1 MLDGVDI
8 PLPLWREI
16 CRHPEIGGALSKLVP
31 HLRQELPLKAVLVR
45 RFDLN
50 RRQLETVAEEA
61 RDPRFLPQHAHND
74 YSEAQLETVL
84 AFCRQGLV
92 LTGQPHENA
101 LLNSLV
107 PAGFRGDIILG
118 PLNDEDGPQGVLV
131 LVADERFSEVHA
143 RKAQG
148 LLEPFRLALENDR
161 RFHELAR
168 LREAVEAD
176 NRALRSRLERQDI
189 VETIVGGDSGLR
201 EVTERIAQVAATDVP
216 VLVLGE
222 TGTGKEVVARAI
234 HARSERAKG
243 PIVCVNCGAIPP
255 GLVDSELFGH
265 ERGSFTGASGTRKG
279 WFERADGGTLFLDEI
294 GELPLDA
301 QVRLLRVL
309 QERMFERVGGTRS
322 IHVDVRVVA
331 ATHRN
336 LEDMVQA
343 GTFREDLWYRLMV
356 FPVALPPLR
365 ERLNDIPAL
374 AAHFAWRAGKRLG
387 GAPLVPSET
396 DVELLIQ
403 YEWPGN
409 VRELAAVIERA
420 AILGGGKKL
429 NVAAALGVR
438 TVNRP
443 SAPPPASVPS
453 SGGGFGLSVQGHA
466 LGAGGLAA
474 ASHGHALVSGGASGG
489 GGFGSAPGGFANT
502 PLSLHVPSH
511 SASHGNGFGASLGA
525 VSAHGGLPVA
535 PPSAHSNEPFYTL
548 DQAMAKHIERALEQT
563 QGRIEGKGGAAE
575 LLDINPHTLRSRM
588 KKLGVEWNR
597 FRGGRA

>member
-1 MLDGVDI
+1 MLDGMDI
-8 PLPLWREI
+8 PLPLWREL
-16 CRHPEIGGALSKLVP
+16 CRHPEIGAALLKLVP
-31 HLRQELPLKAVLVR
+31 HLRSELPLSAVLVR
-45 RFDLN
+45 RIDVG
-50 RRQLETVAEEA
+50 RRQFETVAAEA
-61 RDPRFLPQHAHND
+61 RDPRMLPQHAHNEYTD
-74 YSEAQLETVL
+74 TQLEGIL
-84 AFCRQGLV
+84 AFCREGRVLRGQASASGLI
-92 LTGQPHENA
+92 A
-101 LLNSLV
+101 SLV
-107 PAGFRGDIILG
+107 PHGLRGDLIVG
-118 PLNDEDGPQGVLV
+118 PLNDEEGPQGVLV
-131 LVADERFSEVHA
+131 LLADDRFSELHV

-161 RFHELAR
+161 RFNELAR

-201 EVTERIAQVAATDVP
+201 EVTERIAQVAVTDVP

-279 WFERADGGTLFLDEI
+279 WFERADGGTLFLDEV

-309 QERMFERVGGTRS
+309 QERVFERVGGTRA
-322 IHVDVRVVA
+322 IRVDVRVVA

-336 LEDMVQA
+336 LEDMIPL
-343 GTFREDLWYRLMV
+343 GTFREDLWYRLSV
-356 FPVALPPLR
+356 FPIALPPLR

-374 AAHFAWRAGKRLG
+374 SAHFAWRAGKRLG
-387 GAPLVPSET
+387 GAPLVPTEA
-396 DVELLIQ
+396 DVELLIG

-429 NVAAALGVR
+429 NVAAALGLRGVSR
-438 TVNRP
+438 Q
-443 SAPPPASVPS
+443 SAPPPGPAALPS
-453 SGGGFGLSVQGHA
+453 PIPLHA
-466 LGAGGLAA
+466 IHNGPAP
-474 ASHGHALVSGGASGG
+474 ALHTLPSPVN
-489 GGFGSAPGGFANT
+489 APFD
-502 PLSLHVPSH
+502 
-511 SASHGNGFGASLGA
+511 
-525 VSAHGGLPVA
+525 
-535 PPSAHSNEPFYTL
+535 TL

-563 QGRIEGKGGAAE
+563 QGRIEGKGGAAD

-597 FRGGRA
+597 FRGRLGA

>member
-16 CRHPEIGGALSKLVP
+16 CRHPEIGGALNKLTP
-31 HLRQELPLKAVLVR
+31 HLRQELPLAGVLVR
-45 RFDLN
+45 RFDLT

-61 RDPRFLPQHAHND
+61 RDPRALPQHAHND
-74 YSEAQLETVL
+74 YSETQLETVL
-84 AFCRQGLV
+84 AFCREGRV
-92 LTGQPHENA
+92 LHGQVHDSA
-101 LLNSLV
+101 LLAALV
-107 PAGFRGDIILG
+107 PNGLRGDLIVG
-118 PLNDEDGPQGVLV
+118 PLNDEEGPQGVLV
-131 LVADERFSEVHA
+131 LVADERFQDVHV

-201 EVTERIAQVAATDVP
+201 EVTERIAQVAITDVP

-234 HARSERAKG
+234 HARSERVKG

-343 GTFREDLWYRLMV
+343 GTFREDLWYRLSV
-356 FPVALPPLR
+356 FPIGLPPLR
-365 ERLNDIPAL
+365 ERLSDIPAL

-387 GAPLVPSET
+387 GSPLVPSDS
-396 DVELLIQ
+396 DVELLIG

-429 NVAAALGVR
+429 NVGAALGVR
-438 TVNRP
+438 ALPRQST
-443 SAPPPASVPS
+443 PPAAV
-453 SGGGFGLSVQGHA
+453 GAVQSTLNGHA
-466 LGAGGLAA
+466 AA
-474 ASHGHALVSGGASGG
+474 NGNGNGHGSNGG
-489 GGFGSAPGGFANT
+489 GGSGIHH
-502 PLSLHVPSH
+502 LS
-511 SASHGNGFGASLGA
+511 
-525 VSAHGGLPVA
+525 
-535 PPSAHSNEPFYTL
+535 SNEGFFTL

-563 QGRIEGKGGAAE
+563 QGRIEGKGGAAD

-597 FRGGRA
+597 YRNGRI